1 MGIIGSLNENSD
13 YKSKHMDKEDLITAL
28 FHVGDPSNG
37 GETKYYTGFT
47 SKSFG
52 HLAKEISCEQ
62 GQLTI
67 RCFDKI
73 FHCGESWGGI
83 CGCIN
88 FNLQN
93 SKGTFPEI

>member
-1 MGIIGSLNENSD
+1 MIGNLIENGD
-13 YKSKHMDKEDLITAL
+13 YVFEHMDKEDYVTSLY
-28 FHVGDPSNG
+28 HVSDPSNG
-37 GETKYYTGFT
+37 GETKYYTGLT

-52 HLAKEISCEQ
+52 YLPKQIWCEYRR
-62 GQLTI
+62 LTI
-67 RCFDKI
+67 RWFDKI

-93 SKGTFPEI
+93 SKGTFPEIWK